1 MSRVRLTPQE
11 IADKQIKRSTAAT
24 QDYKD
29 GVMAVTKSPTQA
41 AAERIDAWFQG
52 IQDAYNDGRFKEG
65 LLSVSLEDWK
75 TRTASKGAA
84 SYASGVAASKD
95 KIVEFQTQRQQAQAS
110 IDSTLASMPR
120 GDLAQNL
127 QRMVTQA
134 TMMHNFKFKKRR
146 RG

>member
-1 MSRVRLTPQE
+1 MARTRMSPQE
-11 IADKQIKRSTAAT
+11 IADKQIKRSQAAV

-29 GVMAVTKSPTQA
+29 GVMAVKTSPTQA
-41 AAERIDAWFQG
+41 AADRIDAWFAG
-52 IQDAYNDGRFKEG
+52 IQEAYQNGAYKDG
-65 LLSVSLEDWK
+65 LLSISLEDWK
-75 TRTASKGAA
+75 QRTASKGGATYAA
-84 SYASGVAASKD
+84 GLAASKD
-95 KIVEFQTQRQQAQAS
+95 KIVDFQTQRQAAQAG

-134 TMMHNFKFKKRR
+134 TMMSNFKFKKRR